1 MSNQDSSYQYDV
13 DEFSQDVRRFR
24 VISNR
29 KLPEDVIETIYYEVE
44 HLNESISSS
53 CFKSEDVTKSAWTE
67 LNRSGYGKD
76 KYFQGLECTT
86 AFLGTDYGDGETEI
100 AYDNDLMFYEEKE

>member
-29 KLPEDVIETIYYEVE
+29 KLPEDVIETIYY
-44 HLNESISSS
+44 
-53 CFKSEDVTKSAWTE
+53 
-67 LNRSGYGKD
+67 
-76 KYFQGLECTT
+76 
-86 AFLGTDYGDGETEI
+86 
-100 AYDNDLMFYEEKE
+100 